1 MKQAKLIYDT
11 NRQSINFLLIRKGY
25 PATFDGLLD
34 AVDEL
39 GDAFLVELYND
50 ITSNFDEA
58 DGNFWTKFKNIF
70 HSATGVADKT
80 GKITGGLDFLLNPDK
95 QTTSTTPTPEVV
107 KPWQPNLIW
116 WGAGAAALILILT
129 LIYIFKK

>member
-1 MKQAKLIYDT
+1 MRQAKLIYDT
-11 NRQSINFLLIRKGY
+11 NRQSINFLLISKGY

-39 GDAFLVELYND
+39 GDPFIVELFND
-50 ITSNFDEA
+50 VTSNFDQAE
-58 DGNFWTKFKNIF
+58 GNLWTKFKNIF

-80 GKITGGLDFLLNPDK
+80 GKITGGLDMLLNPDK
-95 QTTSTTPTPEVV
+95 QTTTTTTTPPATNT
-107 KPWQPNLIW
+107 WQPNLII
-116 WGAGAAALILILT
+116 WGSVAAAIILILL